1 MHMAVKCTVLSVVI
15 WRVVLGC
22 FRDDLFSIGRRQL
35 ILSESLRLCGVAL
48 SYFTVKVEYISI
60 LELPTSISK
69 SLSIAP

>member
-1 MHMAVKCTVLSVVI
+1 MSHYT
-15 WRVVLGC
+15 RVVW
-22 FRDDLFSIGRRQL
+22 
-35 ILSESLRLCGVAL
+35 VAL

>member
-35 ILSESLRLCGVAL
+35 ILSESLHPCGVAL

>member
-48 SYFTVKVEYISI
+48 SYTVKVEYISI